1 MRQYLE
7 KLSMYESLSASE
19 MNEAAS
25 ALLAEETADSEVAAF
40 LMALKLKGETAEE
53 IACLAE
59 VLRSQAVNITV
70 PDEYR
75 LMDNCGTGGDGSCS
89 FNISTAA
96 AFVIAGT
103 GIKVAKHGN
112 RSISSRTG
120 SADVLEELGI
130 QLFAEPGRIEE
141 MLAEAG
147 IGFLFAPSVQPRLG
161 RISKIRKELKIPT
174 VFNLLGPLTNPAP
187 LHSQLVGVY
196 REDLLGL
203 FGAVL
208 DKLGRRRAIC
218 VHGAGGMDEASLQGK
233 NELVL
238 LEDGKLTPFSLT
250 PEQVGLPSYKN
261 EEIRGGDAR
270 ENAAIMLRI
279 LRGEKGAGRDTV
291 LLNAGLAIFANGK
304 AKTIIEGIR
313 LAEESIDSGN
323 ACGCL
328 ERLITYCQKTKAVI

>member
-1 MRQYLE
+1 M
-7 KLSMYESLSASE
+7 SE

-25 ALLAEETADSEVAAF
+25 AILSEETADSEIAAF

-59 VLRSQAVNITV
+59 VLRSQAVNISV
-70 PDEYR
+70 PDDYC

-112 RSISSRTG
+112 RSISSKTG

-130 QLFAEPGRIEE
+130 QLFAGPGRIEE

-196 REDLLGL
+196 RKDLLGL

-208 DKLGRRRAIC
+208 HKLGRRRAVCI
-218 VHGAGGMDEASLQGK
+218 HGAGGMDEANLQGK

-238 LEDGKLTPFSLT
+238 LENGELTHFSLI
-250 PEQVGLPSYKN
+250 PEQIGLPSYRN

-270 ENAAIMLRI
+270 ENAGILLRI
-279 LRGEKGAGRDTV
+279 LQGEKGACRDTV
-291 LLNAGLAIFANGK
+291 LLNAGLGIFANGK
-304 AKTIIEGIR
+304 AATIHEGIH
-313 LAEESIDSGN
+313 LAEESIDSGR
-323 ACGCL
+323 AL
-328 ERLITYCQKTKAVI
+328 ERLQRLIAYCQKTKAVI